1 MKYATRLILETQN
14 NIIFIKRKKKL
25 EGKIKEFYV
34 LPGGILDKKEEW
46 EQAGIR
52 EAKEELSV
60 DIEIKDLLTEEYNEN
75 LDKLERFYFAEIIKG
90 TPKNGNGEEFR
101 NQNIN
106 SKYGTYEVVKIN
118 KKEIGAYNILP
129 VSIKDL
135 LVSIFI

>member
-1 MKYATRLILETQN
+1 MKYATRLILEIQN

-34 LPGGILDKKEEW
+34 LPGGILDKKEKW

-118 KKEIGAYNILP
+118 KKELGAYNILP